1 MNNDRNAIQQSKSEF
16 SLKSSIS
23 KDEINAIHC
32 HSDKNNAL
40 IVRFRKKT
48 SLFHIFET
56 VYFKVYFYDHV

>member
-40 IVRFRKKT
+40 IVRFRKKN
-48 SLFHIFET
+48 IFIS
-56 VYFKVYFYDHV
+56 YFRNSIFQSIFL